1 MRRTIWLVSI
11 SLSLAVA
18 AGSAKADDFTDC
30 FSVGSKSYEN
40 PSFYQTGLDACSRLI
55 RVRSGKRK
63 AEAYSARASWL
74 HKLNKEDQ
82 ALADY
87 DKALS
92 IDPTNVEF
100 YDYRGDS
107 LVEKGDLDAAIAN
120 YNQAIRVDP
129 TYAAAYY
136 SRGKVY
142 QSKGDIE
149 HARESYQAALVPPR
163 ARQLKMQ
170 ERIQEW
176 AQTNAAKKLQ
186 ELNAPAPTQSGPTP
200 AQSGK

>member
-1 MRRTIWLVSI
+1 MRSTVWLLSI
-11 SLSLAVA
+11 SLSLALSA
-18 AGSAKADDFTDC
+18 ALARADDFTDC
-30 FSVGSKSYEN
+30 FSVGTKSYAD
-40 PSFYQTGLDACSRLI
+40 PSFYQRGLDACTRLI
-55 RVRSGKRK
+55 GVRFGKRQ
-63 AEAYSARASWL
+63 AEAYSGRASWL
-74 HKLNKEDQ
+74 HKLGREDE

-107 LVEKGDLDAAIAN
+107 LVAKGDLDAAIAN
-120 YNQAIRVDP
+120 YDQAIRVDP

-142 QSKGDIE
+142 QAKGDIE

-163 ARQLKMQ
+163 ERQIMMQ
-170 ERIQEW
+170 GRIQEW
-176 AQTNAAKKLQ
+176 AQVNAAKALDA
-186 ELNAPAPTQSGPTP
+186 LNAPAP